1 MKLTNLGGYKSIN
14 EFVDRKLASFEN
26 SKRDFSALFDVMF
39 SEEDNIIY
47 EKSDGYRIIKT
58 TYGEARE
65 SVLRLTA
72 TLNEMFSDVPQ
83 NSVIGLY
90 MENSLLWI
98 ELFWAILHAGFR
110 PLLLNLRVDDERLEY
125 ALNAAGAAA
134 VISDG
139 RQFSVNTVKASDI
152 KEFGVRNVCGTF
164 GTSVLIM
171 SSGTSGHIKLCSY
184 TSNEFYFL
192 IRNSYNIIKRCK
204 IAKKHYNGELKQ
216 LAFLPF
222 YHIFGLV
229 AMYIW
234 FAFFSRTFVH
244 LNDMSPDTIVNTIK
258 RHGVTHIFAVPLF
271 WETVYKTAIKTIRSR
286 GEKTYK
292 KFERAMKFADSLAS
306 VPPLYRAFAKAAF
319 KEVRDNL
326 FGESI
331 SFMITGGSRI
341 SSDVLRFFNNVGYRL
356 CNGYGMT
363 EIGITSVELSDDP
376 GIITAGFVGR
386 PLKDIAYAI
395 SEDGTLLVSGKCM
408 AEYVIEEG
416 VRRPRPDLFDTR
428 DLAVCVNGRYKILG
442 RADDVIIG
450 PDGENINPCPVEEKI
465 EKISGVRGACLLGVP
480 FVDGDA
486 PTLIVSVAKYTDKT
500 RLSALTSEVNDAL
513 GALGLKS
520 RVKKVAFIS
529 DALLQGSEFKLNR
542 RRLLSD
548 YQSGKMNFIT
558 EDTAEAPGELDSVS
572 TFIRDCFA
580 AVLGKPAEQ
589 ISVKSDL
596 FADEGGSS
604 LDYFAII
611 AALQREFGVPFPTD
625 AGAGLSS
632 VCTLSDYVKEQLK
645 NVDNTV

>member
-1 MKLTNLGGYKSIN
+1 MMKLNNLGGYKNIN
-14 EFVDRKLASFEN
+14 SFVDGKLALFEK
-26 SKRDFSALFDVMF
+26 SDKTFSALFDVMF
-39 SEEDNIIY
+39 SEEDNIMY

-244 LNDMSPDTIVNTIK
+244 LNDMSPDTIVNTI
-258 RHGVTHIFAVPLF
+258 
-271 WETVYKTAIKTIRSR
+271 
-286 GEKTYK
+286 
-292 KFERAMKFADSLAS
+292 
-306 VPPLYRAFAKAAF
+306 
-319 KEVRDNL
+319 
-326 FGESI
+326 
-331 SFMITGGSRI
+331 
-341 SSDVLRFFNNVGYRL
+341 
-356 CNGYGMT
+356 
-363 EIGITSVELSDDP
+363 
-376 GIITAGFVGR
+376 
-386 PLKDIAYAI
+386 
-395 SEDGTLLVSGKCM
+395 
-408 AEYVIEEG
+408 
-416 VRRPRPDLFDTR
+416 
-428 DLAVCVNGRYKILG
+428 
-442 RADDVIIG
+442 
-450 PDGENINPCPVEEKI
+450 
-465 EKISGVRGACLLGVP
+465 
-480 FVDGDA
+480 
-486 PTLIVSVAKYTDKT
+486 
-500 RLSALTSEVNDAL
+500 
-513 GALGLKS
+513 
-520 RVKKVAFIS
+520 
-529 DALLQGSEFKLNR
+529 
-542 RRLLSD
+542 
-548 YQSGKMNFIT
+548 
-558 EDTAEAPGELDSVS
+558 
-572 TFIRDCFA
+572 
-580 AVLGKPAEQ
+580 
-589 ISVKSDL
+589 
-596 FADEGGSS
+596 
-604 LDYFAII
+604 
-611 AALQREFGVPFPTD
+611 
-625 AGAGLSS
+625 
-632 VCTLSDYVKEQLK
+632 
-645 NVDNTV
+645 